1 MKKSMKIL
9 LCVLF
14 AYLATVLYHFLE
26 PFTYETLFEHDV
38 IDNFGP
44 KGRIFVLKRDGR
56 KELWDHR
63 PEEAKKVTILDWDI
77 HAKKSETDI
86 FYRDTVFYSYGN
98 AGFYVIYA
106 DPFHIKVWKN
116 PDLGEKTEKRIEKS
130 LKKYN
135 SNQLYVIQN
144 FDELTN
150 TEQRAYL
157 ELRGHPKSI
166 P

>member
-14 AYLATVLYHFLE
+14 AYLATVLYYFLE
-26 PFTYETLFEHDV
+26 PFTYETLFEHDL

-77 HAKKSETDI
+77 HAKKVRRIYFTGTRYFILMEM
-86 FYRDTVFYSYGN
+86 RDFM
-98 AGFYVIYA
+98 
-106 DPFHIKVWKN
+106 
-116 PDLGEKTEKRIEKS
+116 
-130 LKKYN
+130 
-135 SNQLYVIQN
+135 
-144 FDELTN
+144 
-150 TEQRAYL
+150 
-157 ELRGHPKSI
+157 
-166 P
+166 